1 MKKHLTLLLAL
12 TVLSVLPLAAQR
24 PEQRPE
30 QRQAPH
36 PGGGNRPHANQGH
49 IPPAPSP
56 RSGRGIAPEPERR
69 DGGRVNSMPHVNHNQ
84 WYGHDRPDDPRFRVA
99 RPYAGGR
106 FEHLGPSYRYN
117 VSRFDA
123 PHHRFW
129 LGGFGFEIA
138 AWDWAEASDWCWDCN
153 EDDLVVYDDP
163 DHPGWYL
170 IYNVHTGEYV
180 HAQGFAG

>member
-1 MKKHLTLLLAL
+1 MKRHFTLLVAL
-12 TVLSVLPLAAQR
+12 TVLSVVPLAAQR
-24 PEQRPE
+24 PEQRQE
-30 QRQAPH
+30 QRPAGRQ
-36 PGGGNRPHANQGH
+36 GGQSRPHANQGH
-49 IPPAPSP
+49 IPPAPAP
-56 RSGRGIAPEPERR
+56 RAGRSVEPQRESR
-69 DGGRVNSMPHVNHNQ
+69 DGGRVNSMPHVSHNQ
-84 WYGHDRPDDPRFRVA
+84 WYGHDRPNDSRFRVA

-106 FEHLGPSYRYN
+106 FEHIGPSYRYN

-123 PHHRFW
+123 PHRRFW
-129 LGGFGFEIA
+129 LGGFGFEVA
-138 AWDWAEASDWCWDCN
+138 AWDWAEASDWCWNCN